1 MLAGSVGV
9 CACGSL
15 RVRVTVASGTYG
27 YSKLTRALIKL
38 ARLQLE
44 ELGVVGS
51 CEGKEKRG
59 EGGFNEELV
68 SKDTKKMVRGL
79 FEAS

>member
-1 MLAGSVGV
+1 LFAGSVGV
-9 CACGSL
+9 RACGSL

-27 YSKLTRALIKL
+27 YSELTRALIKL
-38 ARLQLE
+38 ASLQLE

-59 EGGFNEELV
+59 EGDLMR
-68 SKDTKKMVRGL
+68 SWLARTQRRW
-79 FEAS
+79 